1 MIVVVGM
8 AFEARIAAGLGV
20 PIVCG
25 GDGQHLAASLAR
37 AMAAGCG
44 GLISFGVAGGLAP
57 HLKPGNCV
65 IGSGILDNGTSSRP
79 TRAGRSASCA
89 FFPDTVHGPILGVRE
104 PIAHADDKA
113 ALHREDRRA
122 RPWIWSR
129 MWWRAP
135 PHGTAFHSPQCG
147 SWSTRSSA
155 PFRDRR
161 SQARAPDGTID
172 PLAVMRSL
180 LRCPRD
186 FDRPAPDVARCACG
200 SRDAGAGQR
209 VARSRSRLAG
219 RVAAYHRAC
228 RRSLAAHR

>member
-65 IGSGILDNGTSSRP
+65 IGSAILDNGTSLP
-79 TRAGRSASCA
+79 TDARWAQRLMRIL
-89 FFPDTVHGPILGVRE
+89 PNTVHGPILGVRE

-113 ALHREDRRA
+113 ALHRETGALTVDMEFACGGTRRRTAPRSIRRNAGRGRPGRAHDSTIGARRHAAGWHDRPA
-122 RPWIWSR
+122 SCDALAA
-129 MWWRAP
+129 AP
-135 PHGTAFHSPQCG
+135 P
-147 SWSTRSSA
+147 
-155 PFRDRR
+155 
-161 SQARAPDGTID
+161 AR
-172 PLAVMRSL
+172 L
-180 LRCPRD
+180 LW
-186 FDRPAPDVARCACG
+186 PAPDVARCTCG

-209 VARSRSRLAG
+209 VAWSRSRLAG

-228 RRSLAAHR
+228 RRSRGAR